1 MSDLV
6 RLWAFLLRIS
16 RNIHGSRRSMAFS
29 VAAGLLAGL
38 GNTALIALVNQ
49 RIGGRG
55 SAPSWLGASFLALLM
70 LVPLSRFASQYLLV
84 SLGARSTFDLRLG
97 LCHQILGSP
106 LRRLEEIGPPKLI
119 AHLTEDFGAIGQALV
134 QVPLLC
140 MQLAVVVG
148 CLAYMAYLSW
158 RLFLVVVLGLVLGA
172 VSYQLPLL
180 RSLSYFRASR
190 ERWDE
195 LLRHFEGLT
204 FGIKELKLHSRR
216 RESFVEKLYRPAA
229 EDIRDLSI
237 RGNAVL
243 TAANSWGHILFF
255 AVIGLVV
262 FVIGQRT
269 ALPEHVLVGYALT
282 LLFMMSPL
290 EVVLNTLPNM
300 SRAKVAA
307 ERIEGLAKD
316 LSEGVEEEWRASEV
330 ARPTWQELRFEGV
343 THTFHQPSVEDEFLL
358 GPIDLALRPGEIVFL
373 VGGNGSGKTTL
384 AKLLV
389 GLYEPEQGR
398 ILLDGAPVTTETR
411 ESYRHLFSAV
421 FTSFYL
427 FDRLLGLEM
436 PDLDG
441 KARAHLAE
449 LQLSQKVQV
458 RDGVFSTVALSQGQR
473 KRLALLVAY
482 IEDRPIYLFD
492 EWAADQ
498 DPHFKEV
505 FYRRLLPDLRAR
517 GNTAVVIS
525 HDDRYYEV
533 ADRIIKLDYG
543 RIVAETAAVT
553 TVRSSRCVD
562 G

>member
-1 MSDLV
+1 MTL
-6 RLWAFLLRIS
+6 
-16 RNIHGSRRSMAFS
+16 S
-29 VAAGLLAGL
+29 VMAGLLAGL

-49 RIGGRG
+49 RIGGSG
-55 SAPSWLGASFLALLM
+55 QVPSWLGPSFLALLV
-70 LVPLSRFASQYLLV
+70 LVPICRFVSQYLLV

-97 LCHQILGSP
+97 LCHRILGSP

-119 AHLTEDFGAIGQALV
+119 AHLTDDLGAIGQALV
-134 QVPLLC
+134 QIPLLC
-140 MQLAVVVG
+140 MHFAVVAG

-158 RLFLVVVLGLVLGA
+158 RLFLVVLLGLVVGA

-190 ERWDE
+190 ARWDE

-216 RESFVEKLYRPAA
+216 RRSFVEGFYRPAA

-237 RGNAVL
+237 RGNAIL

-262 FVIGQRT
+262 FVLGPHT
-269 ALPEHVLVGYALT
+269 APSDRVLVGYALT

-300 SRAKVAA
+300 SRAKVAS
-307 ERIEGLAKD
+307 ERVESLAKD
-316 LSEGVEEEWRASEV
+316 LSGGEEGGWRALEV
-330 ARPTWQELRFEGV
+330 ARSSWAELRFEGV
-343 THTFHQPSVEDEFLL
+343 THAFHSPSAEDEFML

-384 AKLLV
+384 AKILV

-398 ILLDGAPVTTETR
+398 ILLDGVPVTAETR

-441 KARAHLAE
+441 QARAHLAE

-458 RDGVFSTVALSQGQR
+458 RDGVFSTVALSHGQR
-473 KRLALLVAY
+473 KRLALLVAF

-525 HDDRYYEV
+525 HDDRYYDV

-543 RIVAETAAVT
+543 RIVAETAAAT
-553 TVRSSRCVD
+553 TVRST
-562 G
+562 